1 MPQKENCCLD
11 LCSFF
16 WASLLLG
23 VLVPQVLAVWA
34 ASNSSFC
41 VPDPMNGLQLCC
53 LLLLAATVSL
63 LGLLPYTKSQLI
75 PQERSSMQKG
85 GLNSVGFPFSPG
97 PHCSHLVPQQQSDAF
112 KKMVFVLIF
121 YPYF

>member
-41 VPDPMNGLQLCC
+41 VPDPMNGSQLCC

-63 LGLLPYTKSQLI
+63 LGLLPYTKSQLM
-75 PQERSSMQKG
+75 PTGEKQYAERWAQLS
-85 GLNSVGFPFSPG
+85 GLSLLSRTSLLTSGAS
-97 PHCSHLVPQQQSDAF
+97 AA
-112 KKMVFVLIF
+112 I
-121 YPYF
+121 